1 MLGRVLL
8 LLTPVLVSGAV
19 PPQLGPLVHVEQG
32 ALRGKYLTSAGG
44 RIFAAFQGIPYARPP
59 TGKHR
64 FKDPAPIKPW
74 RGVWPATTP
83 GSVCLQSFFYDKTQG
98 STQPT
103 IRGEEDCLYLNV
115 YSPMLPAG
123 GSAPLLD
130 VIVNIH
136 GGSFMF
142 GSGSDSGPK
151 YLLDEDV
158 ILVTFNYRLG
168 PLGFLT
174 TEDDV
179 VPGNMGLKDQ
189 TAALLWVQRN
199 IASFGGN
206 PASVTITG
214 QSAGGASVHFH
225 YLSPLSHGLF
235 QRGISQSGTALCPW
249 TQMENG
255 RGKATKLAQELGC
268 NTQTSRE
275 LVDCL
280 RHRPAK
286 IIVQKVAIFEEWENM
301 PFSPFGA
308 TVEVAGAAPFLD
320 KQPIDILLDGN
331 VQDLPWMTTVAA
343 EEGLYPTAHWI
354 AREDILNEIQ
364 NRFSEIAPL
373 ILDYNYTVSEKQKL
387 AVAQSIHQFYLQGKT
402 ISTDTKCNF
411 IEMAGDRHFVVEMER
426 AARIQA
432 AVNSAPVYVYQ
443 FGYRGKH
450 SLSEELSGTNIDFG
464 AAHADDAAFV
474 LQIHYHNTE
483 ETQQDKDMSKVLVDI
498 WSSFSRNGNPNPD
511 ARTFTWE
518 PVTPNSAELAYLY
531 IANSSHFEMRSSLDL
546 GHREFWDSLPINE
559 PQINVNVRNI
569 RQSTREEL

>member
-1 MLGRVLL
+1 MLGTVLL
-8 LLTPVLVSGAV
+8 LLTPVLVAGAD
-19 PPQLGPLVHVEQG
+19 PPKPGPLVHVEQG
-32 ALRGKYLTSAGG
+32 AIRGTYLTSAGG
-44 RIFAAFQGIPYARPP
+44 RKLAAFEGIPYARPP

-83 GSVCLQSFFYDKTQG
+83 GSVCLQYFPYDKIESYRQPFIQG
-98 STQPT
+98 D
-103 IRGEEDCLYLNV
+103 EDCLFLNI
-115 YSPMLPAG
+115 YSPTLPAG

-136 GGSFMF
+136 AGAFMF
-142 GSGSDSGPK
+142 GSGSDPSPK
-151 YLLDEDV
+151 YLADQDV

-174 TEDDV
+174 TEDEV

-268 NTQTSRE
+268 NIQTSRE
-275 LVDCL
+275 MVDCL

-286 IIVQKVAIFEEWENM
+286 LIIQKVVQEWENM

-308 TVEVAGAAPFLD
+308 TVEMAGAAPFLD
-320 KQPIDILLDGN
+320 RQPIDILLEGN
-331 VQDLPWMTTVAA
+331 VQDLPWITTVTTAEGTYPAA
-343 EEGLYPTAHWI
+343 AWLE
-354 AREDILNEIQ
+354 REDILNEIQ
-364 NRFSEIAPL
+364 NRFSELAPL

-402 ISTDTKCNF
+402 ISTDTTCNF
-411 IEMAGDRHFVVEMER
+411 IQMVGDRHFVVEMER

-450 SLSEELSGTNIDFG
+450 SLSEILSGTNTDFG
-464 AAHADDAAFV
+464 ASHADDADFV
-474 LQIHYHNTE
+474 LKLFFHDTDEIQR
-483 ETQQDKDMSKVLVDI
+483 DKDMSKLLVDI
-498 WSSFSRNGNPNPD
+498 WSSYSRNGNPNP
-511 ARTFTWE
+511 AAWNFAWE
-518 PVTPNSAELAYLY
+518 PVTPRSEELAYLY
-531 IANSSHFEMRSSLDL
+531 IANSSHLEMRSSLDL

-559 PQINVNVRNI
+559 PQINVNFHNI
-569 RQSTREEL
+569 KQSTRDEL

>member
-1 MLGRVLL
+1 M
-8 LLTPVLVSGAV
+8 
-19 PPQLGPLVHVEQG
+19 
-32 ALRGKYLTSAGG
+32 LRGNSAD
-44 RIFAAFQGIPYARPP
+44 
-59 TGKHR
+59 TEMTLLDTDCVDM
-64 FKDPAPIKPW
+64 DPAPIKPW
-74 RGVWPATTP
+74 RGVWPATTL
-83 GSVCLQSFFYDKTQG
+83 GSVCLQYLPYDKIEG
-98 STQPT
+98 STTPT
-103 IRGEEDCLYLNV
+103 IRGDEDCLYLNV

-136 GGSFMF
+136 AGAFMF
-142 GSGSDSGPK
+142 GSGSETGPK

-174 TEDDV
+174 TEDEV

-206 PASVTITG
+206 PGSVTITG
-214 QSAGGASVHFH
+214 QAAGGASVHFH

-286 IIVQKVAIFEEWENM
+286 MIVEKVTIFEEWENM

-308 TVEVAGAAPFLD
+308 TVEVAGAVPFLNR
-320 KQPIDILLDGN
+320 QPIDILLDRN
-331 VQDLPWMTTVAA
+331 VQDLPWMTTVARR
-343 EEGLYPTAHWI
+343 EGLYPTAAWI
-354 AREDILNEIQ
+354 TREDILNEIQ
-364 NRFSEIAPL
+364 NRFSDVAPL

-402 ISTDTKCNF
+402 ISTDTTRNI
-411 IEMAGDRHFVVEMER
+411 IEMAGDRHFVVEIER

-450 SLSEELSGTNIDFG
+450 SLSEFLSGTNTDFG
-464 AAHADDAAFV
+464 AAHIDDAAFV
-474 LQIHYHNTE
+474 LQLHYHITD

-498 WSSFSRNGNPNPD
+498 WSSFSRNGNPNPG
-511 ARTFTWE
+511 AWNFTWE

-559 PQINVNVRNI
+559 PQINVNVHNI
-569 RQSTREEL
+569 KQSIREEL

>member
-1 MLGRVLL
+1 MLGTVLL
-8 LLTPVLVSGAV
+8 LLAPVLVAGTA
-19 PPQLGPLVHVEQG
+19 PLQLGPLVHVEQG
-32 ALRGKYLTSAGG
+32 ALRGTYLTSAGG
-44 RIFAAFQGIPYARPP
+44 RKLAAFQGIPYARPP

-64 FKDPAPIKPW
+64 FKDPLPVKPW

-83 GSVCLQSFFYDKTQG
+83 GSVCLQYFPYDKIEG
-98 STQPT
+98 STEPP
-103 IRGEEDCLYLNV
+103 IRGDEDCLYLNV

-136 GGSFMF
+136 GGAFMF
-142 GSGSDSGPK
+142 GSGSDPSPK
-151 YLLDEDV
+151 YLLDQDL

-174 TEDDV
+174 TEDEV

-189 TAALLWVQRN
+189 TAALLWVQNN

-255 RGKATKLAQELGC
+255 RSKATKLAQELGC
-268 NTQTSRE
+268 NIQTSRE
-275 LVDCL
+275 LIDCL

-286 IIVQKVAIFEEWENM
+286 MIVQTVAIFHEWENM

-320 KQPIDILLDGN
+320 RQPIDILLDGN
-331 VQDLPWMTTVAA
+331 VQDLPWMTTVTTA
-343 EEGLYPTAHWI
+343 EGVYPTAAWVEK
-354 AREDILNEIQ
+354 EDIMNEIQ
-364 NRFSEIAPL
+364 NTFSEVAPL

-387 AVAQSIHQFYLQGKT
+387 AVARSIHQFYLQGKT
-402 ISTDTKCNF
+402 ISTDTTCNF
-411 IEMAGDRHFVVEMER
+411 IQMVGDRHFVVEMER

-432 AVNSAPVYVYQ
+432 AVNSAPVYVYL

-450 SLSEELSGTNIDFG
+450 SLSEFLSGTSTDFG
-464 AAHADDAAFV
+464 SAHADDATFV
-474 LQIHYHNTE
+474 MEPFLIIAD

-498 WSSFSRNGNPNPD
+498 WSSFSRNGNPNP
-511 ARTFTWE
+511 ASRNFTWE
-518 PVTPNSAELAYLY
+518 PVIPRSEELAYLY
-531 IANSSHFEMRSSLDL
+531 IANSSHLEMRSSLDL
-546 GHREFWDSLPINE
+546 GNMEFWDSLPINE
-559 PQINVNVRNI
+559 PQINVNVHNI
-569 RQSTREEL
+569 KQSTRDEL